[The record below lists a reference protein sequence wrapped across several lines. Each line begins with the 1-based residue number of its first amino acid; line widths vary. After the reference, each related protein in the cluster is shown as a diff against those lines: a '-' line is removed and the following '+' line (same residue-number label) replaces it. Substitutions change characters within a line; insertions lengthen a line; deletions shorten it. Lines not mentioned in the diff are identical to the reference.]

1 MADQIFDTLCGE
13 SGIITRINEAQRAYQ
28 TILTGGKN
36 DIFLIQQ
43 EINRI
48 KELSDSDVLKRRL
61 QQDIQNLL
69 SREALR
75 NPAGTVAKLLEI
87 RAAYQ
92 ELGPAIDR
100 IIENVQQF
108 IRDPLGSPLNLC
120 DDIPNIVRIGDAV
133 RELAKPADTPDE
145 SPTPADP
152 EPFDVKQ
159 ALSKFDTVPRFE
171 KEKFFILN
179 LPDDYVPPKRNVR
192 IGPGAANRA
201 ALGE

>member
-13 SGIITRINEAQRAYQ
+13 SGIITRINEAQRTYQ

-48 KELSDSDVLKRRL
+48 KELSDPDVLKRRL

-120 DDIPNIVRIGDAV
+120 NDIPNIVRIGDAV

-145 SPTPADP
+145 SPTSVDP
-152 EPFDVKQ
+152 EPFDVKE

-179 LPDDYVPPKRNVR
+179 LPDDYTPPKRNVR